1 MGYRGRGFEFKGE
14 GFGEGSYSR
23 LVDFCVTQLYDFF
36 RLIDV
41 VRLCGGFGLRLGGYG
56 LQGYLAHKKHPAP

>member
-1 MGYRGRGFEFKGE
+1 MGYRGRGFGFKGE
-14 GFGEGSYSR
+14 GFGEGSYVR

-41 VRLCGGFGLRLGGYG
+41 VRLCGG
-56 LQGYLAHKKHPAP
+56 